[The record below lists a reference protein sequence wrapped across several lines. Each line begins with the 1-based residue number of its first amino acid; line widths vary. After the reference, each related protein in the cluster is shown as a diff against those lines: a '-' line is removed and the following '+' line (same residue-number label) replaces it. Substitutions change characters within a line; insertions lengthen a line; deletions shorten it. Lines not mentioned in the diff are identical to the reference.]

1 MPSRVQTVLMF
12 LLHHCKQLFTRT
24 KKYNKEV
31 LALNTEDV
39 ILTFFLFF
47 LKKHFKTGLAYK
59 LCALT
64 EPQVYSFNKIF

>member
-39 ILTFFLFF
+39 ILTFFFF
-47 LKKHFKTGLAYK
+47 FEKTLQDGTRL
-59 LCALT
+59 
-64 EPQVYSFNKIF
+64 